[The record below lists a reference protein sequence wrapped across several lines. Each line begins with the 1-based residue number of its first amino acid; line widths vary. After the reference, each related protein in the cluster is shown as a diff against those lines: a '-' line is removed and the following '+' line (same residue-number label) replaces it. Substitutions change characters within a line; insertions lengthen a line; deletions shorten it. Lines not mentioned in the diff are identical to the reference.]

1 VVPLRNLQELRL
13 DDNDISM
20 VTSDALTS
28 GTALRRLTLAGKIQ
42 IEELIIMYMIILLD
56 RTSF

>member
-28 GTALRRLTLAGKIQ
+28 DTVLRRLTLAGKIQ
-42 IEELIIMYMIILLD
+42 IEELLSKYNAIG
-56 RTSF
+56 